1 MFGWRGCK
9 GDGQLVR
16 AFFAMWP
23 WHSQYIFSLLLYVAK
38 NKNLFTKNLEFH
50 DHDIRSANIF
60 HLHFT
65 KLIKYQKEAQCAG
78 IKIFNNFPTHIKC
91 VVNEILILKL
101 ALKRFLSS
109 N

>member
-1 MFGWRGCK
+1 MTMTLS
-9 GDGQLVR
+9 D
-16 AFFAMWP
+16 
-23 WHSQYIFSLLLYVAK
+23 
-38 NKNLFTKNLEFH
+38 
-50 DHDIRSANIF
+50 NIF